1 MTISKLIHL
10 KNTFKKSERLTSKSI
25 MESVFAQG
33 TTLKKFPLIAKYK
46 QVEFED
52 QVPIKVVV
60 SIPKRLVK
68 KAVDRNRVRRQIKE
82 AYRLDRTD
90 LKNNLANNKI
100 SLALFFIYT
109 GKENPL
115 YSEIEEKIH
124 LLLNEIN
131 KTIVEA
137 NQQTE

>member
-1 MTISKLIHL
+1 
-10 KNTFKKSERLTSKSI
+10 

-46 QVEFED
+46 RVEFED
-52 QVPIKVVV
+52 EVPIKVVI

-82 AYRLDRTD
+82 AYRLDRTN

-100 SLALFFIYT
+100 SCFFLIYT
-109 GKENPL
+109 
-115 YSEIEEKIH
+115 EKKIRFIRK
-124 LLLNEIN
+124 L
-131 KTIVEA
+131 KKKYTYF
-137 NQQTE
+137 

>member
-1 MTISKLIHL
+1 MI
-10 KNTFKKSERLTSKSI
+10 
-25 MESVFAQG
+25 
-33 TTLKKFPLIAKYK
+33 
-46 QVEFED
+46 
-52 QVPIKVVV
+52 

-82 AYRLDRTD
+82 AYRLDRTN

-100 SLALFFIYT
+100 SLALFLIYT

-137 NQQTE
+137 NQQAE